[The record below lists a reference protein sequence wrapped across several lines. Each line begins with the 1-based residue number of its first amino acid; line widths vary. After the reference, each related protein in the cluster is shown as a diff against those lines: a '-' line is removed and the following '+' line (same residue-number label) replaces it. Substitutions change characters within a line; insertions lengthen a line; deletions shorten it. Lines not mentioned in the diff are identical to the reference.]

1 MKSLNELKDLNNSR
15 KIDDLSSEEILE
27 WYYHIKNS
35 VDKLSKVFSE
45 KQMNDVK
52 LAISNFESR
61 HKLL

>member
-1 MKSLNELKDLNNSR
+1 MKSINELEDLNNSR

>member
-1 MKSLNELKDLNNSR
+1 MKSINELKDLNNSR

>member
-1 MKSLNELKDLNNSR
+1 MKPINELKDLNNSR

>member
-1 MKSLNELKDLNNSR
+1 MNLKTS
-15 KIDDLSSEEILE
+15 IILE